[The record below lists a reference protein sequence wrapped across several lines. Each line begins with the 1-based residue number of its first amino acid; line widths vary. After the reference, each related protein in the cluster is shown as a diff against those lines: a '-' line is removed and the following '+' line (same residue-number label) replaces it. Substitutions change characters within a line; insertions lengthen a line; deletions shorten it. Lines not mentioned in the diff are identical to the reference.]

1 MTYSI
6 HTELFGPYQNF
17 SHILVDNNTKKAIVF
32 DPAWDAEYIAKRIN
46 DLGVTLEAIWLTHGH
61 HDHTN
66 AVTALREIFPVPIFA
81 SQTEIDFIKNIPAD
95 TDSKAFLPLP
105 TDTQGFHDGD
115 TLTLG
120 DTKVKIIATPGHSSG
135 SVCFLLEDD
144 LFTGDTIFI
153 DGCGRADLL
162 GSDPNALFESLTR
175 IVKTVPHH
183 VTLHTGHAYGPT
195 ATATLESQ
203 LKTNP
208 YLKRANRNEFVDY
221 RMTH

>member
-17 SHILVDNNTKKAIVF
+17 SHILVDNNTKKAVIF

-81 SQTEIDFIKNIPAD
+81 SQTEIDFINNVPEAVV
-95 TDSKAFLPLP
+95 SKVFLPLP
-105 TDTQGFHDGD
+105 SDIQAFNDGD

-120 DTKVKIIATPGHSSG
+120 DTKAKIIATPGHSSG
-135 SVCFLLEDD
+135 SVCFLLENDMI
-144 LFTGDTIFI
+144 TGDTIFI
-153 DGCGRADLL
+153 DGCGRADLP
-162 GSDPNALFESLTR
+162 GSDPNALFESLTK

-183 VTLHTGHAYGPT
+183 VTLHTGHAYGPS

-203 LKTNP
+203 IKTNP

-221 RMTH
+221 RMSN

>member
-6 HTELFGPYQNF
+6 HTELFGPYENF
-17 SHILVDNNTKKAIVF
+17 IHILVDNNTKKAVIF
-32 DPAWDAEYIAKRIN
+32 DPAWDAEHISKRIN
-46 DLGVTLEAIWLTHGH
+46 DLGVTLDAIWLTHGH

-66 AVTALREIFPVPIFA
+66 AVEALREIFPVPIFA
-81 SQTEIDFIKNIPAD
+81 SQTEIDFINNVPEAIA
-95 TDSKAFLPLP
+95 SKVFLPLP
-105 TDTQGFHDGD
+105 SDVQAFKDGD
-115 TLTLG
+115 VLTLG
-120 DTKVKIIATPGHSSG
+120 DTTAKIIATPGHSSG

-144 LFTGDTIFI
+144 LITGDTVFI
-153 DGCGRADLL
+153 DGCGRADLP

-175 IVKTVPHH
+175 IAKTVPHH
-183 VTLHTGHAYGPT
+183 VTLHTGHAYGPS

-203 LKTNP
+203 IKTNP